1 MKNFLNRLVTGLT
14 LAILIVWGVLWCKW
28 VFLLVTLLA
37 MGGTMLEF
45 ARITEDHIA
54 HDGRFAKRYK
64 SLLLFISSFLL
75 ILSFFLNQRYSLADI
90 GYFFPIGIV
99 FFFVIELYAKSEKP
113 FENIGRNIL
122 ALVYILLPFLIL
134 NKLYFEKGKL
144 VVLATVFI
152 SWYFDSFCYIFGS
165 LIGRKKL
172 MERISPKK
180 TIEGFLGG
188 AAMVLIL
195 VYFYPTI
202 LEWIAK
208 AIPEY
213 AVRSAPYNSTQWL
226 FLGILAIGAS
236 TFGDL
241 VESMFKRSIGIKD
254 SGNVLPGHGG
264 LLDRIDAL
272 LIFIPVMALGFWIL
286 DQWNSILLIL
296 SFLG

>member
-1 MKNFLNRLVTGLT
+1 MKNFLTRLVSGLS
-14 LAILIVWGVLWCKW
+14 LFIVIVWGILWSKW
-28 VFLLVTLLA
+28 IFLLVTLLA
-37 MGGTMLEF
+37 MGGTMYEF
-45 ARITEDHIA
+45 SKINETHIA
-54 HDGRFAKRYK
+54 HDGMFSKRYK
-64 SLLLFISSFLL
+64 SLLLLISSILL

-90 GYFFPIGIV
+90 GYFFPV
-99 FFFVIELYAKSEKP
+99 ALFFFFVLELYAKSEKP
-113 FENIGRNIL
+113 FENIGRNVL

-134 NKLYFEKGKL
+134 NKLYFDKGKL

-172 MERISPKK
+172 MPRISPKK

-188 AAMVLIL
+188 AIMVLVL
-195 VYFYPTI
+195 VYFYPII
-202 LEWIAK
+202 LEFIAK
-208 AIPEY
+208 AIPDY
-213 AVRSAPYNSTQWL
+213 AVWSAPYNSTQWL
-226 FLGILAIGAS
+226 FLGVLAIVAS

-241 VESMFKRSIGIKD
+241 AESMFKRSIGIKD

-264 LLDRIDAL
+264 FLDRIDAL
-272 LIFIPVMALGFWIL
+272 LIFIPVMSLGFWIL